1 MSGWVTVD
9 PFTIAIHLNRFL
21 VKDMGSEVS
30 SRSSSCSTPEKIKNN
45 TKRAGKSSEVW
56 LLLLLLSHILTSGDF
71 QNLAGESRVIM
82 GIKSENL
89 N

>member
-1 MSGWVTVD
+1 MSGWVIVD

-45 TKRAGKSSEVW
+45 TKEQVSLQKSGCCFSC
-56 LLLLLLSHILTSGDF
+56 SYIY
-71 QNLAGESRVIM
+71 
-82 GIKSENL
+82 
-89 N
+89 